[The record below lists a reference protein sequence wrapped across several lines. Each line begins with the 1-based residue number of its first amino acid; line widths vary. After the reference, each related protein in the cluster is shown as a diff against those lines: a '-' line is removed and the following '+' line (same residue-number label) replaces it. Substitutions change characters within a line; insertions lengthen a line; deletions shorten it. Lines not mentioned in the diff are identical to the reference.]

1 MTTMMV
7 MSDAT
12 LPLAEVKKI
21 RSGFVGSAAMPDTRP
36 LVASW
41 PGVPPFRIGAGPIA
55 PAWYEAQPPP
65 LGRYGT
71 SHLNDVWGFS
81 RLACVDY

>member
-1 MTTMMV
+1 
-7 MSDAT
+7 MSSTSPIESTD
-12 LPLAEVKKI
+12 
-21 RSGFVGSAAMPDTRP
+21 
-36 LVASW
+36 VA
-41 PGVPPFRIGAGPIA
+41 VIGAGPIA
-55 PAWYEAQPPP
+55 PAWYAAQPPP